1 MHKLAISKADL
12 YYCLRISWVMV
23 AMARI
28 SKDIDE
34 TDFKILSALEQDG
47 RISISNLA
55 AQIGMSGPSVT
66 DRIRRMEN
74 NGIIRNF
81 TVDIDVAELGYELAA
96 IVRIKPRPGS
106 LHIVEKM
113 ICDEPRFTACDAVT
127 GDDCFVCRLAF
138 RAMKDLDG
146 ILQPFHERAE
156 TNTAIVKSSPVR
168 HRLPADKAL

>member
-1 MHKLAISKADL
+1 MKANFIYLLNFNVL
-12 YYCLRISWVMV
+12 YSE
-23 AMARI
+23 MAKI
-28 SKDIDE
+28 LKEIDK
-34 TDFKILSALEQDG
+34 TDRKILSELERNG
-47 RISISNLA
+47 RLSISTLA
-55 AQIGMSGPSVT
+55 ARVGMSGPSVT

-74 NGIIRNF
+74 TGIIRNF

-96 IVRIKPRPGS
+96 IVRIKPRPCS

-113 ICDEPRFTACDAVT
+113 ICDEPRFTSCDAVT

-146 ILQPFHERAE
+146 ILQPFHDRAE

-168 HRLPADKAL
+168 NRLPTERTL

>member
-1 MHKLAISKADL
+1 MKAKSTSFLILSTLEFSMAKISKE
-12 YYCLRISWVMV
+12 
-23 AMARI
+23 
-28 SKDIDE
+28 IDY
-34 TDFKILSALEQDG
+34 TDRQILGELERDG
-47 RISISNLA
+47 RVSVSSLA
-55 AQIGMSGPSVT
+55 ARVGMSGPSVT

-74 NGIIRNF
+74 TGIIRNF

-113 ICDEPRFTACDAVT
+113 ICDEPRFTSCDAVT

-146 ILQPFHERAE
+146 ILQPFHDRAE

-168 HRLPADKAL
+168 NRLPTDRAP

>member
-1 MHKLAISKADL
+1 MMI
-12 YYCLRISWVMV
+12 
-23 AMARI
+23 AMAKI

-34 TDFKILSALEQDG
+34 TDFKILSALERDG
-47 RISISNLA
+47 RVSISNLA
-55 AQIGMSGPSVT
+55 AQIGMSGPSVS
-66 DRIRRMEN
+66 DRIRRMESA
-74 NGIIRNF
+74 GIIRNF

-113 ICDEPRFTACDAVT
+113 IIDEPRFTSCDAVT
-127 GDDCFVCRLAF
+127 GDDCFVCHLAF
-138 RAMKDLDG
+138 KAMKDLDG

-168 HRLPADKAL
+168 HRLPTDETR

>member
-1 MHKLAISKADL
+1 MFD
-12 YYCLRISWVMV
+12 
-23 AMARI
+23 MAGI
-28 SKDIDE
+28 SKDLDE
-34 TDFKILSALEQDG
+34 TDFKILTTLERDG
-47 RISISNLA
+47 RMSVSSLA
-55 AQIGMSGPSVT
+55 SLIGMSAPSVT
-66 DRIRRMEN
+66 DRIRRMEDA
-74 NGIIRNF
+74 GIIRNF

-113 ICDEPRFTACDAVT
+113 IRDEPRFTSCDAVT

-138 RAMKDLDG
+138 RAMKDLDP

-168 HRLPADKAL
+168 HRLPMETI